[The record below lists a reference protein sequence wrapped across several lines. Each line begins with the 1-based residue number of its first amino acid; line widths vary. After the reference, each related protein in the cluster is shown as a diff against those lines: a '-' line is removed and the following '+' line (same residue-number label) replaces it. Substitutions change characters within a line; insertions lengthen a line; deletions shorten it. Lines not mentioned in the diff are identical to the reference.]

1 MSQTTTRMK
10 ESRQRRADES
20 RQRRADVAQ
29 WMADFRRRTIRRRVP
44 ISGILELTSR
54 CNLKCVHCYLGPQE
68 EQRKKRELEM
78 STEQAKDVIDQIAA
92 SGCLYLVITGG
103 DPMVRKDFPEIY
115 RHAKEKGLVV
125 TVFCDGILVTDRI
138 VRLFQDYPPYNVDVS
153 VYGATAETYEQVTR
167 IKGSFPKFL
176 RGIDR
181 LAAGGIRFSLKT
193 VLMTLNKHELAAMR
207 RAAERLGVKFR
218 VDSAI
223 FPCLPS
229 HDHEPLDL
237 RVEPEEAVE
246 LELADPD
253 QLRQWIEYAD
263 RRQGHP
269 GGGQAEHSPGGGQAE
284 HSPGG
289 GQTKH
294 LPASEQL
301 YTCGAGVTN
310 FYVDPLGYASPCLMT
325 TNYRYPL
332 AKRGF
337 DSLWANELVQ
347 LRSKKPRQGYT
358 CNSCEMKVACTGC
371 PAFNYQENGHED
383 VKSDYVCETTRH
395 RWQAIEAARGSLVPL
410 APLRGDGAAV
420 ARRTSRRRAAL
431 AVGQTAAGES
441 GTR

>member
-1 MSQTTTRMK
+1 MSQTTNHRTDG
-10 ESRQRRADES
+10 E
-20 RQRRADVAQ
+20 
-29 WMADFRRRTIRRRVP
+29 WMADFRRRTVRRRVP
-44 ISGILELTSR
+44 ISGILEHTSR

-68 EQRKKRELEM
+68 EQRKKRDLEM
-78 STEQAKDVIDQIAA
+78 STEQAKEVIDQIAA

-115 RHAKEKGLVV
+115 RHAKEKGLMV
-125 TVFCDGILVTDRI
+125 TVFCDGVLVSDRI

-153 VYGATAETYEQVTR
+153 VYGATAETYERVTR
-167 IKGSFPKFL
+167 IKGSFPRFL

-181 LAAGGIRFSLKT
+181 LLKGGIRFSLKT
-193 VLMTLNKHELAAMR
+193 VLMTINKHELAAMR
-207 RAAERLGVKFR
+207 QAAERLGARFR

-237 RVEPEEAVE
+237 RVEPAEAVE

-263 RRQGHP
+263 RRRD
-269 GGGQAEHSPGGGQAE
+269 
-284 HSPGG
+284 
-289 GQTKH
+289 
-294 LPASEQL
+294 LPPTDQL

-310 FYVDPLGYASPCLMT
+310 FYVDPQGYASPCLMT
-325 TNYRYPL
+325 TNYRYSV
-332 AKRGF
+332 AERGF
-337 DSLWANELVQ
+337 ESLWAKELVQ
-347 LRSKKPRQGYT
+347 LRSKKPRADYT

-395 RWQAIEAARGSLVPL
+395 RWQAIEAAR
-410 APLRGDGAAV
+410 AGDRAV
-420 ARRTSRRRAAL
+420 LARRTSRRRAAER
-431 AVGQTAAGES
+431 TARSAPGES
-441 GTR
+441 GLR

>member
-1 MSQTTTRMK
+1 MSQKTIEMK
-10 ESRQRRADES
+10 DY
-20 RQRRADVAQ
+20 Q
-29 WMADFRRRTIRRRVP
+29 WMADFRQRTIRERVP

-68 EQRKKRELEM
+68 EQRKKRDLEM

-103 DPMVRKDFPEIY
+103 DPMVRKDFPEVY
-115 RHAKEKGLVV
+115 RHAREKGLVV
-125 TVFCDGILVTDRI
+125 TVFCDGVLVTDKI

-153 VYGATAETYEQVTR
+153 VYGATAETYEAVSR

-181 LAAGGIRFSLKT
+181 LGEGGVRFSLKT
-193 VLMTLNKHELAAMR
+193 VLMTLNKHELGAMR
-207 RAAERLGVKFR
+207 HAADRLGVKFR

-223 FPCLPS
+223 FPCLPT

-237 RVEPEEAVE
+237 RVEPKEAVE

-269 GGGQAEHSPGGGQAE
+269 GGGQAEQR
-284 HSPGG
+284 PGG

-294 LPASEQL
+294 QPASEQL

-332 AKRGF
+332 AERGF
-337 DSLWANELVQ
+337 DSLWADELVQ
-347 LRSKKPRQGYT
+347 LRSKKPRQDYT

-395 RWQAIEAARGSLVPL
+395 RWQAIEAAR
-410 APLRGDGAAV
+410 RGDAAAV
-420 ARRTSRRRAAL
+420 ARRTSRRRAVADET
-431 AVGQTAAGES
+431 GRPSSYPRPPGAGATPFDEL
-441 GTR
+441 

>member
-1 MSQTTTRMK
+1 MSQTIDMK
-10 ESRQRRADES
+10 DQASCQTH
-20 RQRRADVAQ
+20 ADVAQ
-29 WMADFRRRTIRRRVP
+29 WMTDFRRRTIRERVP

-68 EQRKKRELEM
+68 EQRKKRDLEM

-103 DPMVRKDFPEIY
+103 DPMVRKDFPEVY
-115 RHAKEKGLVV
+115 RHAREKGMIV
-125 TVFCDGILVTDRI
+125 TVFCDGVLVTDKI
-138 VRLFQDYPPYNVDVS
+138 VRLFQEYPPYNVDVS

-181 LAAGGIRFSLKT
+181 LVEGGIRFSLKT
-193 VLMTLNKHELAAMR
+193 VLMTINKHELGAMR
-207 RAAERLGVKFR
+207 QAAAKLGVKFR

-223 FPCLPS
+223 FPCLPT

-237 RVEPEEAVE
+237 RVEPKEAVE
-246 LELADPD
+246 LELSDPD
-253 QLRQWIEYAD
+253 QLRQWVEYAD
-263 RRQGHP
+263 QRQDM
-269 GGGQAEHSPGGGQAE
+269 
-284 HSPGG
+284 
-289 GQTKH
+289 
-294 LPASEQL
+294 PASEQL

-332 AKRGF
+332 AEQDF

-347 LRSKKPRQGYT
+347 LRSKKPREGYT
-358 CNSCEMKVACTGC
+358 CNTCEMKVACTGC

-383 VKSDYVCETTRH
+383 VKSEYVCETTNH
-395 RWQAIEAARGSLVPL
+395 RWQAIEAAR
-410 APLRGDGAAV
+410 RGDRAAV
-420 ARRTSRRRAAL
+420 ARRTSRRRA
-431 AVGQTAAGES
+431 VGEATASDKVRVDGI
-441 GTR
+441 

>member
-1 MSQTTTRMK
+1 MSQKTTHRKDRSHPRRAQVT
-10 ESRQRRADES
+10 SGQRRAGVTS
-20 RQRRADVAQ
+20 RERRADVGSRQKRANVKQ
-29 WMADFRRRTIRRRVP
+29 WMTDFRRRTIRERIP

-68 EQRKKRELEM
+68 EQRKKRDLEM

-167 IKGSFPKFL
+167 IPGSFPKFL

-181 LAAGGIRFSLKT
+181 LIRGGIRFSLKT
-193 VLMTLNKHELAAMR
+193 VLMTINKHELGAMR
-207 RAAERLGVKFR
+207 QAAERLGVKFR

-223 FPCLPS
+223 FPCLPT

-237 RVEPEEAVE
+237 RVEPKEAVE

-263 RRQGHP
+263 RLQGRP
-269 GGGQAEHSPGGGQAE
+269 GE
-284 HSPGG
+284 

-294 LPASEQL
+294 LPVAEEL

-310 FYVDPLGYASPCLMT
+310 FYVDPMGYASPCLMT

-332 AKRGF
+332 AERGF

-347 LRSKKPRQGYT
+347 LRSKKPRPDYT

-371 PAFNYQENGHED
+371 PAFNYQENGQED
-383 VKSDYVCETTRH
+383 VKSAYVCETTRH
-395 RWQAIEAARGSLVPL
+395 RWQAIEAARAVE
-410 APLRGDGAAV
+410 ARAGDAAAV
-420 ARRTSRRRAAL
+420 ARRTSRRRA
-431 AVGQTAAGES
+431 VGGQDEMTLTGD
-441 GTR
+441 GVR